1 MTPCS
6 SILITGSS
14 GFVGTTIY
22 DALHRDH
29 SLFGLDISAQCRIPS
44 DKVYGWDDLSILPH
58 TDAIIHLAGV
68 AHDTANT
75 TDESTYFRVN
85 SDLTKQIF
93 DHFLQSNSKIFIFF
107 SSVKAV
113 ADTVVGGALK
123 EDAVPAPMTAYGRS
137 KLAAE
142 QYIEAA
148 GKKEGLKDK
157 QVYVLRPSMI
167 HGPGNKGNLN
177 LLYSLVSKGIPW
189 PLGAFENKRSFLA
202 APNLVFVIRRLL
214 QGDTPQGTY
223 HLADDDT
230 VSTNQ
235 LIRLMADTLGRKTRI
250 LNISPAIIK
259 IMARAGDLLHLPLN
273 SERLKKL
280 TESYVVSNAKIKH
293 ALGIE
298 KLPVDAHKGLSE
310 TIKAFQ
316 KPQ

>member
-1 MTPCS
+1 MTPDS

-22 DALHRDH
+22 DALHHDYNI
-29 SLFGLDISAQCRIPS
+29 LGLDINTQGRIPHE
-44 DKVYGWDDLSILPH
+44 KVFGWDDLKSLPH

-75 TDESTYFRVN
+75 TNESTYFSVN
-85 SDLTKQIF
+85 RDLTKRIF
-93 DHFLQSNSKIFIFF
+93 DHFLQSDAKTFIFF
-107 SSVKAV
+107 STVKAV
-113 ADTVVGGALK
+113 ADTVIGGALT
-123 EDAVPAPMTAYGRS
+123 EDAVPAPKTAYGRS

-148 GKKEGLKDK
+148 GKKEDRKGKM
-157 QVYVLRPSMI
+157 VYVLRPCMI

-177 LLYSLVSKGIPW
+177 LLYSMVRKGIPW
-189 PLGAFENKRSFLA
+189 PLGAFENHRSFLA
-202 APNLVFVIRRLL
+202 AQNMVFVIRRLIE
-214 QGDTPQGTY
+214 GDAPQGIY
-223 HLADDDT
+223 QLADDDT

-235 LIRLMADTLGRKTRI
+235 LIRLMANTLGRKARI
-250 LNISPAIIK
+250 LDINPTVIK

-273 SERLKKL
+273 TERLKKL

-293 ALGIE
+293 ALGIKE
-298 KLPVDAHKGLSE
+298 MPVNASNGLSE